1 MNSTLKAGL
10 ILVTIF
16 AMGVMVG
23 VAGMRISQESPKR
36 GPGNDPY
43 RQDPEVVDHIQKR
56 LTENYGLTLEQQKAV
71 RELLEQAQKRY
82 DDFFFET
89 RPTFE
94 QIRREQRNGI
104 REIMTPEQLV
114 KFEAWIEQRRR
125 HRPEGERGPRSEDD
139 ERKPKGPS
147 PEGRPPSEEKKA
159 PE

>member
-23 VAGMRISQESPKR
+23 VAGLRISREPPNR

-56 LTENYGLTLEQQKAV
+56 LTENYDLTLEQQKAV
-71 RELLEQAQKRY
+71 RTILERTQKRY

-89 RPTFE
+89 RPTFDE
-94 QIRREQRNGI
+94 IRRSQRNAI
-104 REIMTPEQLV
+104 REIMTLEQLA

-125 HRPEGERGPRSEDD
+125 HRPEGERGPRPDGDRRS
-139 ERKPKGPS
+139 KGPHA
-147 PEGRPPSEEKKA
+147 EGDPPIEDK
-159 PE
+159 